1 VVPWSNGGP
10 VPGVFGFMHVGR
22 VPTDMRLRRS
32 NPDTPGLS
40 RKGHG
45 RGFGYHDEQGKKIT
59 DPDVVE
65 RIRTLAIPPA
75 WKDVWICPY
84 PNGHIQATGTD
95 EAGRRQYLYHDDWRT
110 SQDADKHDRVRR
122 LARKLPAFREA
133 VDKDL
138 CAKGLGRD
146 KVLAVALRM
155 LDYGVFRTG
164 NTRYAEEYGS
174 RGAATLLRDDV
185 KVRRGK
191 VVFDFVAKGGIER
204 TLELEDDRLVAA
216 VRSLKRGKHDNP
228 RLLVYRDGSSY
239 HELDAGMINRR
250 FHELVGD
257 DYTVK
262 DLRTWTAT
270 VHAAV
275 DLAQADPPTTKKAL
289 NAAVKEMLAEVSDHL
304 GNTPTVARASY
315 VDPRVVD
322 QYERGRT
329 IPDHAVDDVDDL
341 DDPEV
346 RAKVERSVNKL
357 LDQDARE

>member
-1 VVPWSNGGP
+1 
-10 VPGVFGFMHVGR
+10 
-22 VPTDMRLRRS
+22 MRLRRS
-32 NPDTPGLS
+32 TPDKPGLTRRRRGKGFTYLDTE
-40 RKGHG
+40 RK
-45 RGFGYHDEQGKKIT
+45 RIT
-59 DPDVVE
+59 DPDVIE

-84 PNGHIQATGTD
+84 PNGHIQAIGTD

-133 VDKDL
+133 VDQDL
-138 CAKGLGRD
+138 CRQGFGRD

-164 NTRYAEEYGS
+164 NTQYAEEYGS
-174 RGAATLLRDDV
+174 RGASTLLRDDV
-185 KVRRGK
+185 KVSKGRL
-191 VVFDFVAKGGIER
+191 VFDFVAKGGIRR

-216 VRSLKRGKHDNP
+216 VRSLKRARHDSP
-228 RLLVYRDGSSY
+228 RLLVYRDDAGY
-239 HELDAGMINRR
+239 HEIDATMVNER

-275 DLAQADPPTTKKAL
+275 DLAQADPPRTKKAL
-289 NAAVKEMLAEVSDHL
+289 NEAVKEMLAEVSEHL

-315 VDPRVVD
+315 VDPRVVE

-329 IPDHAVDDVDDL
+329 IASTVEKVGDDL
-341 DDPEV
+341 DDAGV
-346 RAKVERSVNKL
+346 RAQVERSVNKL
-357 LDQDARE
+357 LDQDAR

>member
-1 VVPWSNGGP
+1 
-10 VPGVFGFMHVGR
+10 MHAAG
-22 VPTDMRLRRS
+22 VPTGMRLRRS
-32 NPDTPGLS
+32 KPDEPGLS
-40 RKGHG
+40 RKGRG
-45 RGFGYHDEQGKKIT
+45 RGFSYHDEDGKRID
-59 DPDVVE
+59 DPDILE

-84 PNGHIQATGTD
+84 PNGHIQAIGTD

-110 SQDADKHDRVRR
+110 SQDADKHDRVRQ

-133 VDKDL
+133 IDKDL
-138 CAKGLGRD
+138 CAQGLGRD

-185 KVRRGK
+185 KVQRGK
-191 VVFDFVAKGGIER
+191 LVFDFVAKGGIER
-204 TLELEDDRLVAA
+204 KLELDDERLTAA

-228 RLLVYRDGSSY
+228 RLLVYREGSAY
-239 HELDAGMINRR
+239 KEIDASMINQR

-275 DLAQADPPTTKKAL
+275 DLAQADPPSTKKAL
-289 NAAVKEMLAEVSDHL
+289 NAAVKDMLTEVSEHL
-304 GNTPTVARASY
+304 GNTPTVAKASY

-329 IPDHAVDDVDDL
+329 IPENVADVDDL
-341 DDPEV
+341 DDPEI

-357 LDQDARE
+357 LDQDSRE